1 MGTKKISCIIIDDDA
16 IIRNLMGA
24 LLRQL
29 EFEVI
34 GEVGHA
40 HEGLKMCMDH
50 TPTVVLLD
58 IHLPESDGL
67 ELLPQLLKLT
77 PQPKVIMVSGEA
89 TGERVREALSLGASG
104 FVVKPFTPARLLD
117 AIGKA
122 VGVKL

>member
-1 MGTKKISCIIIDDDA
+1 MGSKKISCVIIDDDA
-16 IIRNLMGA
+16 IIRNLMSA

-29 EFEVI
+29 EFTVI
-34 GEVGHA
+34 GDVGHA
-40 HEGLKMCMDH
+40 HDGLKLCMDH
-50 TPTVVLLD
+50 NPTVVLLD
-58 IHLPESDGL
+58 INLPETDGL
-67 ELLPQLLKLT
+67 ALLPQLLKLN

-89 TGERVREALSLGASG
+89 TGEHVREALTLGASG

>member
-1 MGTKKISCIIIDDDA
+1 MSTKKISCVIIDDDS
-16 IIRNLMGA
+16 IIRNLMAA

-29 EFEVI
+29 EFTVI
-34 GEVGHA
+34 GDVGHA
-40 HEGLKMCMDH
+40 HEGLKLCMDH

-58 IHLPESDGL
+58 INLPESDGL

-77 PQPKVIMVSGEA
+77 PQPKVIMVSSEA
-89 TGERVREALSLGASG
+89 TGERVREALTGGASG

>member
-1 MGTKKISCIIIDDDA
+1 MSTKKISCVIIDDDA
-16 IIRNLMGA
+16 IIRNLMA
-24 LLRQL
+24 SLLRQL
-29 EFEVI
+29 EFTVI
-34 GEVGHA
+34 SDVGHA
-40 HEGLKMCMDH
+40 HEGLKVCMDR

-77 PQPKVIMVSGEA
+77 PQPKVIMISSDA
-89 TGERVREALSLGASG
+89 TGERVREALTLGASG

-122 VGVKL
+122 IGVKL